1 MKIVHVAVGVL
12 IDQHQRVLVALR
24 NENAH
29 QGGLWEFPGGK
40 CEAGEQVSDALRR
53 EFFEEIGI
61 EISQD
66 APLCNIRHDYGDK
79 QVWLEVRRI
88 LSYTGEATGKEGQ
101 AIRWQPL
108 GTLDATQFPAANKII
123 IDRIQLSDRIA
134 ITGTAQNHSEFL
146 QRFDQLLQMGLPTVH
161 LRQGQ
166 FSDQEFLS
174 LVRECKQ
181 RCLGVPVG
189 LILSTSISL
198 FEEQPTQGLHVSSR
212 ILETLTRR
220 PVAQEYRFSAS
231 CHSLAQLQ
239 HAQKMGANYA
249 FLSPVAKTLSHPQ
262 QTPLGWQ
269 TFTRLASQVDVP
281 VYALGGMT
289 AADINTA
296 QTYGAPGIAAISA
309 FWEAEQAAN

>member
-61 EISQD
+61 QITKD
-66 APLCNIRHDYGDK
+66 VPLCNIRHDYGDK

-101 AIRWQPL
+101 PIRWQPL
-108 GTLDATQFPAANKII
+108 NSLDVEQFPAANKVI

-134 ITGTAQNHSEFL
+134 ITGAAHNRSEFL
-146 QRFDQLLQMGLPTVH
+146 QRFDRLIQMGLPTVH
-161 LRQGQ
+161 LRQGH
-166 FSDQEFLS
+166 FPDQEFLS
-174 LVRECKQ
+174 IARECKQ
-181 RCLGVPVG
+181 RCLDVSVD
-189 LILSTSISL
+189 LILSTSVSL
-198 FEEQPTQGLHVSSR
+198 FEALPTQGLHVSSR
-212 ILETLTRR
+212 ILETLERR

-262 QTPLGWQ
+262 QTPLGWKA
-269 TFTRLASQVDVP
+269 FARLASQVDVP
-281 VYALGGMT
+281 VYALGGMI
-289 AADINTA
+289 ASDINTA
-296 QTYGAPGIAAISA
+296 QIYGAAGIAAISA
-309 FWEAEQAAN
+309 FWEAERAAI